1 MGSIPGSGRF
11 PWRTAWQPP
20 PVLLRKMHRK
30 FLRGN
35 RGRPG
40 VHPGVE
46 ESFLGGPSLPV
57 LSCQVGW
64 EPGWQGRVGGHSRLR
79 KASEAG
85 NAIRAWEAKAVE
97 FKVQRGAEVG
107 EGGGGQRPAWGPPE
121 ELDFF
126 PVSFVPQGRS
136 PGCFF
141 GFFGCWSLYCA
152 RRRNSVKKFRSLH
165 FSEILV

>member
-11 PWRTAWQPP
+11 PWRRAWQPP
-20 PVLLRKMHRK
+20 PVLLRKMHHK

-35 RGRPG
+35 RGRPR

-46 ESFLGGPSLPV
+46 ESFWGGPSLPV

-64 EPGWQGRVGGHSRLR
+64 ELGWQRKVGGHSRLR

-85 NAIRAWEAKAVE
+85 NALRAWEAKAVE
-97 FKVQRGAEVG
+97 FKVQGGG
-107 EGGGGQRPAWGPPE
+107 EGGQRPSWGPPGA
-121 ELDFF
+121 LGFF
-126 PVSFVPQGRS
+126 PCVLRALRQEPWVFLW
-136 PGCFF
+136 
-141 GFFGCWSLYCA
+141 FFGCWSLCCA